1 MPVRRPVPL
10 VRARA
15 GFTLIEIMISLVV
28 GLLVLG
34 GVYGLMI
41 TQGRGFGKQRE
52 VIDVRET
59 SRDAI
64 GLLAW
69 DLRHAASGQSP
80 LLVMGTNTV
89 TLRSPQGLG
98 VVCGKHLTLARYGL
112 WKTAGTIQAT
122 ADDSALVYQVGS
134 NSWKALRIAAVGTP
148 AAMGVATCAWPGAR
162 VPDMVIELT
171 VTAVADTAL
180 LKIGAPL
187 RNFRRV
193 EYAEYSLNGRWWL
206 GRKIGAAASYD
217 QLTGPL
223 VSPSLNGLQLAY
235 YDSTGAVTADPNK
248 VASVAVTLRMES
260 AQKTYLQSGS
270 FNYQHDSLTTR
281 VAVRK

>member
-1 MPVRRPVPL
+1 MTVRRPFPG
-10 VRARA
+10 RPARA
-15 GFTLIEIMISLVV
+15 GFTLIEIIISLVA

-34 GVYGLMI
+34 GVYQLMI

-52 VIDVRET
+52 VIEVRET
-59 SRDAI
+59 SRDAT

-80 LLVMGTNTV
+80 LIVMGTNTV

-98 VVCGKHLTLARYGL
+98 VICGKDATLARYAL
-112 WKTAGTIQAT
+112 WKIAGTIQAT

-134 NSWKALRIAAVGTP
+134 NSWKALRIASVGTP
-148 AAMGVATCAWPGAR
+148 AAMGVAACAWPGAR

-171 VTAVADTAL
+171 VTAPTDTSL
-180 LKIGAPL
+180 IKIGAPL

-206 GRKIGAAASYD
+206 GRKVGAAATYD

-235 YDSTGAVTADPNK
+235 FDSTGAVTADPNK

-260 AQKTYLQSGS
+260 AQKTYLQTG
-270 FNYQHDSLTTR
+270 FDYQHDSLTTR

>member
-1 MPVRRPVPL
+1 MTVPRPFPDR
-10 VRARA
+10 RARA

-34 GVYGLMI
+34 GVYQLMI

-59 SRDAI
+59 SRDAT

-80 LLVMGTNTV
+80 LIVMGANTV

-98 VVCGKHLTLARYGL
+98 VICGKHATLARYAV

-122 ADDSALVYQVGS
+122 ADDSALVYQVGA
-134 NSWKALRIAAVGTP
+134 NSWKALRIASVGTP
-148 AAMGVATCAWPGAR
+148 AAMGVAACAWPGAR

-171 VTAVADTAL
+171 VTAPADTAL
-180 LKIGAPL
+180 IKIGAPL

-193 EYAEYSLNGRWWL
+193 AYAEYSLNGRWWL
-206 GRKIGAAASYD
+206 GRKVGAAASYE

-248 VASVAVTLRMES
+248 VASIAVTLRMES
-260 AQKTYLQSGS
+260 AQKTYLQTG
-270 FNYQHDSLTTR
+270 FDYQHDSLTTR